1 MNKTRKNKKKIKSE
15 ISIRNNKNPCIF
27 VSFLEGEGLGNQL
40 FIYAAALTIQEKID
54 LPICIS
60 DGTNNPHSKRNY
72 REILNSIK
80 VNQSLNGKLNNSIQ
94 SRINSAIQVTSKRA
108 YILDSWIA
116 DTTTAGNKIKNV
128 KLPKDLYQNYQSV
141 IHIVP
146 KLKKILEKNE
156 FNKINYNKYRRSI
169 DSFKTAFMHVRR
181 GDKVPIGQTLNVEYY
196 SNALKKLENNLDI
209 KNVYIYSNDKDW
221 CLSNMD
227 TWKTFFTKNL
237 EYKDISDELE
247 TLYSMMLCKS
257 GAILSSSLFGVWG
270 AILGADKT
278 VNSTIIYPLNP
289 AEYAGKTNPLSLPES
304 WLGI

>member
-1 MNKTRKNKKKIKSE
+1 MNKTRKNKKNLKSE

-27 VSFLEGEGLGNQL
+27 VSFMDSEGLGNQL
-40 FIYAAALTIQEKID
+40 FIYAAALTIQEKVD

-80 VNQSLNGKLNNSIQ
+80 MNATLNNSTQ
-94 SRINSAIQVTSKRA
+94 SRINNAVQVTSKRG

-116 DTTTAGNKIKNV
+116 DTTTGGNKIKNV
-128 KLPKDLYQNYQSV
+128 KLPKDLYQNYKSV

-156 FNKINYNKYRRSI
+156 FNKENYNQYRTSI
-169 DSFKTAFMHVRR
+169 DSFKSAFMHVRR
-181 GDKVPIGQTLNVEYY
+181 GDKVNKGQTLNVEYY
-196 SNALKKLENNLDI
+196 SNALKKLDNNPNI
-209 KNVYIYSNDKDW
+209 KVVYVYSNDKDW
-221 CLSNMD
+221 CASNMD
-227 TWKTFFTKNL
+227 IWKKNFTRNL

-247 TLYSMMLCKS
+247 TLYSMSLCKS

-270 AILGADKT
+270 AMLGADSNEK
-278 VNSTIIYPLNP
+278 STIVYPLNP
-289 AEYAGKTNPLSLPES
+289 MEYAGRTNPLSFPER
-304 WLGI
+304 WNGI